1 MTELRVLLV
10 EDNEDN
16 QDMMKFLL
24 ERAGYVVLTANTG
37 REALVTAR
45 REKPDIILMDLSMP
59 EMDGW
64 TAAKEMKKDPELVNI
79 PLIAVTAHTLP
90 GDRRKAIDSG
100 FESYISKPINVRMF
114 DIMVTKVLEE
124 KSRNPGDKP
133 IPAG

>member
-1 MTELRVLLV
+1 MAELHVLLV

-24 ERAGYVVLTANTG
+24 ERAGYVVSTANTG
-37 REALVTAR
+37 REALVVAR
-45 REKPDIILMDLSMP
+45 REKPDVILMDLSMP

-64 TAAKEMKKDPELVNI
+64 TAAQAMKKDPELAHI

-114 DIMVTKVLEE
+114 DIMVAKVLEQ
-124 KSRNPGDKP
+124 KSQNPGDKP
-133 IPAG
+133 TPEG